1 MRSTTSWHVLAFSRS
16 SSADSTTKPLPPVS
30 LVLAPVPVPV
40 VSSRRRVR
48 VGSIGRAL
56 KAAKLVLP
64 TDALVPGVEGER
76 GDGAAVLKSRR
87 DRRVAA
93 DGVRESGGG
102 LRFVDSVVGGRV
114 GVSVD
119 GGDRIA
125 VDFGKF
131 LLGEAP
137 ANVEEVVD
145 GCLSDTLERGESG
158 LDLVGEAET
167 ETETLGPLMNLLLL
181 PLGEMRGPLGE
192 DGMSALLRRE

>member
-1 MRSTTSWHVLAFSRS
+1 M
-16 SSADSTTKPLPPVS
+16 
-30 LVLAPVPVPV
+30 LVLVPVPV

-56 KAAKLVLP
+56 KAAKLELP
-64 TDALVPGVEGER
+64 TDAPVPGVEGDKR

-102 LRFVDSVVGGRV
+102 LRFVDSVVGVRV
-114 GVSVD
+114 GVSVVGVD
-119 GGDRIA
+119 GEDRIE
-125 VDFGKF
+125 VEFGKF

-137 ANVEEVVD
+137 ADVKEMVD

-158 LDLVGEAET
+158 LDLVGEAV
-167 ETETLGPLMNLLLL
+167 TETLGTSMNLLL
-181 PLGEMRGPLGE
+181 PPFWETRGPLGK

>member
-1 MRSTTSWHVLAFSRS
+1 VLALSRS
-16 SSADSTTKPLPPVS
+16 SSADSTTKPLPPAL
-30 LVLAPVPVPV
+30 LVVVLVPVPV

-56 KAAKLVLP
+56 KAAKLELP
-64 TDALVPGVEGER
+64 TDAPVPGVEGDKR

-102 LRFVDSVVGGRV
+102 LRFVDSVVGVRV
-114 GVSVD
+114 GVSVVGVD
-119 GGDRIA
+119 GEDRIE
-125 VDFGKF
+125 VEFGKF

-137 ANVEEVVD
+137 ADVKEMVD

-158 LDLVGEAET
+158 LDLVGEAV
-167 ETETLGPLMNLLLL
+167 TETLGTSMNLLLP
-181 PLGEMRGPLGE
+181 PLWETRGPLGK

>member
-30 LVLAPVPVPV
+30 LVLTSVPVPV

-158 LDLVGEAET
+158 PDLVGEAET

-181 PLGEMRGPLGE
+181 PLGEVRGPLGE

>member
-1 MRSTTSWHVLAFSRS
+1 MLALSRS
-16 SSADSTTKPLPPVS
+16 SSADSTTKPLPPAL
-30 LVLAPVPVPV
+30 LVLVLVPVPV

-56 KAAKLVLP
+56 KAAKLELP
-64 TDALVPGVEGER
+64 TDAPVPGVEGDKR

-102 LRFVDSVVGGRV
+102 LRFVDSVVGVRV
-114 GVSVD
+114 GVSVVGVD
-119 GGDRIA
+119 GEDRIE
-125 VDFGKF
+125 VEFGKF

-137 ANVEEVVD
+137 ADVKEMVD

-158 LDLVGEAET
+158 LDLVGEAV
-167 ETETLGPLMNLLLL
+167 TETLGTSMNLLL
-181 PLGEMRGPLGE
+181 PPFWETRGPLGK